1 MTDGVLF
8 VHAFPLDARM
18 WQEQQGALAER
29 APVVAVNL
37 PGFGGTSLAGEVTTM
52 RLAAERVVDELDR
65 VGFERAVVCGLS
77 MGGYVTLELWRRHRD
92 RVLGLVFANTRAEAD
107 SEEGKRRR
115 REVADLVLAE
125 GTAAIL
131 DQMRTLVSL
140 EASSDV
146 WGFVEGIVRSQPP
159 EAVAAA
165 SLGMAERPDS
175 RADLPGIDVPTL
187 VIASTGDQLI
197 APEVTAAMAEA
208 IPDAELGTIDGAG
221 HLSNVERPLEFDHL
235 LERHLERCGL
245 L

>member
-1 MTDGVLF
+1 MNPEELLALLGWI
-8 VHAFPLDARM
+8 P
-18 WQEQQGALAER
+18 QE
-29 APVVAVNL
+29 
-37 PGFGGTSLAGEVTTM
+37 
-52 RLAAERVVDELDR
+52 D
-65 VGFERAVVCGLS
+65 
-77 MGGYVTLELWRRHRD
+77 W
-92 RVLGLVFANTRAEAD
+92 
-107 SEEGKRRR
+107 RR
-115 REVADLVLAE
+115 REVAELVLAE

-197 APEVTAAMAEA
+197 APEVTAAMGEA
-208 IPDAELGTIDGAG
+208 IPHAELGTIDGAG